1 MTEVV
6 GLSFFN
12 HLRFVLSLG
21 KLKNMRTKLVHL
33 ILIFTLC
40 ANGQNTGMHS
50 YSIDLTQVVEDR
62 VKVSIDAKLILWTA
76 PEQSTYNFHFPATI
90 PGTYATLDY
99 GRFIQDFQAY
109 GANGAPL
116 KVKQKGNTFV
126 IHGQPE
132 RILYWADDTFDSRI
146 RKNKVFEPAGTNNQE
161 RLNFLLNA
169 AGYFGFFE
177 GQEGIP
183 VSLELTKSPRL
194 HGLSA
199 MESYSYGNTQNFY
212 AKNYHEFLDSPIMVS
227 QPDTTSFMLGGAK
240 VTIGVFTENGK
251 ELSRDIYTQVETSMK
266 AIEAFLQ
273 GDLPV
278 DNYAFIFYIKDH
290 TEFESLFNGSEF
302 KIGTLFKAIRKL
314 AGKGFGAL
322 EHGNSS
328 VYYLPDF
335 GGTTVLD
342 GMADVC
348 IHEFFHILTPLG
360 LHSEEIGNFNYIE
373 PKMSKHLWLYEGITE
388 YFAGISQV
396 KGGVITKEE
405 YVRNLLRGKI
415 RAASR
420 YPTKKMSFTEMSEN
434 VLDKPYKKHY
444 GQVYQRGALMGAL
457 LDIRIM
463 ELTHGEKDLHDI
475 ILTLRDKYGP
485 NESFNDDAI
494 IKEFVSLV
502 HADLQQFFDDYV
514 TGREQLPVQEYLN
527 KVGIAYDQNYEGAVM
542 MDPLLDLG
550 YKTRGRRSSEFIEI
564 KKIPKVN
571 PYQLQVGDS
580 VLRYSALLD
589 NEYGG
594 LEQGTPLELE
604 VQRGEKVVRIPFEVS
619 YKSGAKKHFIRLQ
632 RTPSESQVALQALWF
647 KN

>member
-1 MTEVV
+1 
-6 GLSFFN
+6 
-12 HLRFVLSLG
+12 
-21 KLKNMRTKLVHL
+21 MRTQLVHL

-62 VKVSIDAKLILWTA
+62 VKVSIDAKLIRWTA

-99 GRFIQDFQAY
+99 GRFIQDFHAY
-109 GANGAPL
+109 GANGAQL

-132 RILYWADDTFDSRI
+132 RIQYWADDTFDSRI

-177 GQEGIP
+177 GQEGLP

-415 RAASR
+415 RAAAR

-571 PYQLQVGDS
+571 PYQLQEGDR
-580 VLRYSALLD
+580 VLRYSALLE

-619 YKSGAKKHFIRLQ
+619 YKSGTKKHFIRLQ

>member
-1 MTEVV
+1 
-6 GLSFFN
+6 
-12 HLRFVLSLG
+12 
-21 KLKNMRTKLVHL
+21 MRTQLVHL

-62 VKVSIDAKLILWTA
+62 VKVSIDAKLIRWTA

-99 GRFIQDFQAY
+99 GRFIQDFKAY
-109 GANGAPL
+109 GANGAQL

-132 RILYWADDTFDSRI
+132 RIQYWADDTFDSRI

-177 GQEGIP
+177 GQEGLP

-571 PYQLQVGDS
+571 PYQLQVGDR
-580 VLRYSALLD
+580 VLRYTALLD

-619 YKSGAKKHFIRLQ
+619 YKSGTKKHFIRLQ
-632 RTPSESQVALQALWF
+632 RTPSESQAALQALWF

>member
-1 MTEVV
+1 
-6 GLSFFN
+6 
-12 HLRFVLSLG
+12 
-21 KLKNMRTKLVHL
+21 MRTQLVHL
-33 ILIFTLC
+33 ILIFTLY

-62 VKVSIDAKLILWTA
+62 VKVSIDAKLIRWTV

-99 GRFIQDFQAY
+99 GRFIQDFHAY
-109 GANGAPL
+109 GANGAQL

-132 RILYWADDTFDSRI
+132 RIQYWADDTFDSRI

-177 GQEGIP
+177 GQEGLP

-415 RAASR
+415 RAAAR

-514 TGREQLPVQEYLN
+514 TGREQLPVQAYLN

-571 PYQLQVGDS
+571 PYQLQVGDR
-580 VLRYSALLD
+580 VLRYSASLD

-619 YKSGAKKHFIRLQ
+619 YKSGTKKHFIRLQ